1 MKLNELEVKLI
12 DDFSHQVT
20 RKIDKYGDRPDFP
33 NMDVYRI
40 DRQELDGYLFDKQ
53 AILDMEGSPRSQY
66 TLFGILA
73 VIPILVLSAIPEENW
88 PWGNLTVLAA
98 IGCGLLLGLFIKGL
112 MRMIISYRV
121 RKMADRHMDAYI
133 NAVLSYEPSSEEE

>member
-1 MKLNELEVKLI
+1 MKLNELEVQVL

-20 RKIDKYGDRPDFP
+20 GKIDKYADRDDFP
-33 NMDVYRI
+33 NMSRYNI

-53 AILDMEGSPRSQY
+53 AILDMEGSKRSQY

-73 VIPILVLSAIPEENW
+73 VIPILILSAFPESEW

-98 IGCGLLLGLFIKGL
+98 VGCGLLLGLFIKGL
-112 MRMIISYRV
+112 MRMIISFRI
-121 RKMADRHMDAYI
+121 RKMADRHFDAYI
-133 NAVLSYEPSSEEE
+133 NAVLSYEPKD

>member
-40 DRQELDGYLFDKQ
+40 DRQELGCDTNLGSFSHSRGKLALGQFDS
-53 AILDMEGSPRSQY
+53 IGSHR
-66 TLFGILA
+66 L
-73 VIPILVLSAIPEENW
+73 W
-88 PWGNLTVLAA
+88 PFIRAFHQ
-98 IGCGLLLGLFIKGL
+98 GL
-112 MRMIISYRV
+112 
-121 RKMADRHMDAYI
+121 DAYDYQ
-133 NAVLSYEPSSEEE
+133 L

>member
-1 MKLNELEVKLI
+1 MKLNELEVQVL

-20 RKIDKYGDRPDFP
+20 NKIDKYGDRSDFP
-33 NMDVYRI
+33 SMERYDI
-40 DRQELDGYLFDKQ
+40 DRVELDGYLFDKQ
-53 AILDMEGSPRSQY
+53 AILDMEGSKRSQY

-73 VIPILVLSAIPEENW
+73 VIPILILSAIPDKDW
-88 PWGNLTVLAA
+88 PWGELTVLAA

-121 RKMADRHMDAYI
+121 RKMADRHFDAYI
-133 NAVLSYEPSSEEE
+133 NAVLSYEPKD

>member
-53 AILDMEGSPRSQY
+53 AILDMEGSPRSLGRD
-66 TLFGILA
+66 TNLGSFSHSRGKLA
-73 VIPILVLSAIPEENW
+73 LGQFDSIGSHRLW
-88 PWGNLTVLAA
+88 PFARA
-98 IGCGLLLGLFIKGL
+98 FHQGLG
-112 MRMIISYRV
+112 
-121 RKMADRHMDAYI
+121 AYDYQ
-133 NAVLSYEPSSEEE
+133 L